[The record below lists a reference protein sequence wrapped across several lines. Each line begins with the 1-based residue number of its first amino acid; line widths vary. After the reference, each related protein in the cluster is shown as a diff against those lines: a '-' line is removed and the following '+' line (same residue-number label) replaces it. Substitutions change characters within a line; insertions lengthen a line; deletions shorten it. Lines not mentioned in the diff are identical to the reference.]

1 MQSYALVVAVDRFAV
16 PRQTTP
22 PSMIAR
28 FPRGAVAALLTLALT
43 LVTGLAAAGRAIDA
57 EPMQGVKIR
66 IDGQLREWPGRL
78 LELGDTVKGS
88 GKGTRA
94 STKIGYDDN
103 NLYVVLK
110 IFDDKIVRTKAADD
124 GEDHGTLSIA
134 FPSPK
139 GGFTT
144 HDLQL
149 FPGQPGKVAGA
160 VKLAGNN
167 VAGAKIVEAPV
178 KGGLEVEAQIP
189 WSTFSQA
196 ARMRVGL
203 RGVVSYS
210 DADSP
215 GSIRTVVATG
225 SGRGSA
231 MPPLRLEAEQ
241 ALDAALIRGKGLSG
255 RAAKVAYGNVA
266 EDAMYERVAVYD
278 NFLTVVGPRYRGGK
292 EFYFGE
298 LGISGAKMVTRL
310 DLADFD
316 GDGKD
321 EIFVQKRLG
330 GSDRFREI
338 VTVLKL
344 GADGAPWLAFVH
356 EVGIKT
362 PDLEILNKV
371 TLSKK
376 AKSEITIEQGEVEGV
391 DPAEYKEVMPSDM
404 PSTLLPWQTVGKR
417 VFKWD
422 GKAITK
428 SDEDAW
434 KPKMTGG
441 PGAGPAPA
449 KKTAS
454 APGGS
459 EPAAP
464 PKPRP
469 PSADEL
475 LDRVYA
481 LYKKERGA
489 GGGKPRFDFVTDV
502 HGDRTPERVLVH
514 GKDLVVFGKAYRGGT
529 SFAFITIGVA
539 DPKDVLDVS
548 ARDLTGDGKAEI
560 IVRGVLHAKASK
572 ALGGDVVDRQALL
585 VYRVGDA
592 AITRIFAAETSR
604 ALGENSIIGAVAMEP
619 ESKGVSIELRAGRA
633 VGWTEKTYPFPQD
646 TTAAG
651 GLEPLL
657 LPWGDTKKKRYRFD
671 GSTYVAD

>member
-1 MQSYALVVAVDRFAV
+1 MVFSSFRQALAVLLG
-16 PRQTTP
+16 
-22 PSMIAR
+22 S
-28 FPRGAVAALLTLALT
+28 GLTLFSG
-43 LVTGLAAAGRAIDA
+43 VAAAGRALDA
-57 EPMQGVKIR
+57 VPMHGEKIR
-66 IDGQLREWPGRL
+66 IDGVLREWPGRL
-78 LELGDTVKGS
+78 LELGDTLKGS
-88 GKGTRA
+88 AGGTRVT
-94 STKIGYDDN
+94 TKIAYDDT

-110 IFDDKIVRTKAADD
+110 IFDDKIVRTKAATD
-124 GEDHGTLSIA
+124 GEDHATLTIA
-134 FPSPK
+134 FPGRG
-139 GGFTT
+139 GGFT
-144 HDLQL
+144 HHEVEL
-149 FPGQPGKVAGA
+149 FPGQPGKVAGV
-160 VKLAGNN
+160 VKLEGET

-178 KGGLEVEAQIP
+178 KGGLEVEVQIP
-189 WSTFSQA
+189 WSTFPQA
-196 ARMRVGL
+196 ARTRVGL
-203 RGVVSYS
+203 RGAVSYS
-210 DADSP
+210 DADAA
-215 GSIRTVVATG
+215 GSVETVVATG
-225 SGRGSA
+225 SGKGGTL
-231 MPPLRLEAEQ
+231 PPLRLDAEQ
-241 ALDAALIRGKGLSG
+241 GLDAALIRGKGLSG
-255 RAAKVAYGNVA
+255 RAARVAYGNVA
-266 EDAMYERVAVYD
+266 GDGMIERVAVYD
-278 NFLTVVGPRYRGGK
+278 NFLTIVGPRYRGGK

-298 LGISGAKMVTRL
+298 LGISGSKMVTRL

-316 GDGKD
+316 GDGKE

-338 VTVLKL
+338 ATVLKL
-344 GADGAPWLAFVH
+344 GANDAPWVAFVH

-362 PDLEILNKV
+362 PDLEIKNKV
-371 TLSKK
+371 KLVKK
-376 AKSEITIEQGEVEGV
+376 AKSEIEISQGEHEGV

-428 SDEDAW
+428 SDEDTW

-441 PGAGPAPA
+441 PAAPGTAPAPR
-449 KKTAS
+449 KAS
-454 APGGS
+454 SEGS
-459 EPAAP
+459 GESAAAVAP

-539 DPKDVLDVS
+539 EPKDVLDVS

-572 ALGGDVVDRQALL
+572 ALGGDVVDRHAML

-592 AITRIFAAETSR
+592 ALSRIFAAETGRS
-604 ALGENSIIGAVAMEP
+604 LGDNSIIGAVAMEP
-619 ESKGVSIELRAGRA
+619 VSKGVSIELRAGRA
-633 VGWTEKTYPFPQD
+633 VGWTEKNYPFPPD

-657 LPWGDTKKKRYRFD
+657 LPWGDLKKKRYRFD
-671 GSTYVAD
+671 GSAYVSD

>member
-1 MQSYALVVAVDRFAV
+1 MQSYALAVAVDHRTL

-22 PSMIAR
+22 PPMIAR
-28 FPRGAVAALLTLALT
+28 FDRACAALLFTVLT
-43 LVTGLAAAGRAIDA
+43 LVTGVAAAGRAIDA

-94 STKIGYDDN
+94 SVKVAYDDN

-124 GEDHGTLSIA
+124 GEDHATFTIL
-134 FPSPK
+134 FPQPR
-139 GGFTT
+139 GGFVTANV
-144 HDLQL
+144 QL
-149 FPGQPGKVAGA
+149 FPGKPGKVAGS
-160 VKLAGNN
+160 VKLGGNA

-178 KGGLEVEAQIP
+178 KGGLEVEALIP

-196 ARMRVGL
+196 GRMRVGL
-203 RGVVSYS
+203 RGAVSYS

-215 GSIRTVVATG
+215 GSIRSVVATG
-225 SGRGSA
+225 PASGAVPS
-231 MPPLRLEAEQ
+231 LRLEAEQ

-255 RAAKVAYGNVA
+255 RAARVAYGNVA
-266 EDAMYERVAVYD
+266 DDAMYERVAVYD
-278 NFLTVVGPRYRGGK
+278 NFLTVVGPKYRGGK

-298 LGISGAKMVTRL
+298 LGISGSKMVTRL

-362 PDLEILNKV
+362 PDLQILNKV
-371 TLSKK
+371 SLAKK

-391 DPAEYKEVMPSDM
+391 DPAEYSEVMPSDM
-404 PSTLLPWQTVGKR
+404 PSALLPWQTVGKR
-417 VFKWD
+417 MFKWD

-434 KPKMTGG
+434 KPKMSGG
-441 PGAGPAPA
+441 PSAGSGPAPA
-449 KKTAS
+449 KKAAS
-454 APGGS
+454 SGGS
-459 EPAAP
+459 EPAAAP

-469 PSADEL
+469 PSPDEL

-539 DPKDVLDVS
+539 EPKDVLDVS

-560 IVRGVLHAKASK
+560 VVRGVLHAKASK
-572 ALGGDVVDRQALL
+572 ALGGDIVDRHALL

-592 AITRIFAAETSR
+592 AISRIFAAETGRS
-604 ALGENSIIGAVAMEP
+604 LGENSIIGGIAMEP
-619 ESKGVSIELRAGRA
+619 QNKGVSIELRAGRA
-633 VGWTEKTYPFPQD
+633 VGWTEKNYPFPQD

-657 LPWGDTKKKRYRFD
+657 LPWGDLKKRRYRFD
-671 GSTYVAD
+671 GSAYVSD